1 MVLLGEEFLP
11 EIKKADQDKSF
22 KAAYDFGPLPEWK
35 SLNDQLKQHPF
46 MYWHNL
52 K

>member
-1 MVLLGEEFLP
+1 MVLFGEEYLA
-11 EIKKADQDKSF
+11 EIKKAVEAKTF
-22 KAAYDFGPLPEWK
+22 TRPNKFGTLPEWK
-35 SLNDQLKQHPF
+35 SLNDQLKVHPF